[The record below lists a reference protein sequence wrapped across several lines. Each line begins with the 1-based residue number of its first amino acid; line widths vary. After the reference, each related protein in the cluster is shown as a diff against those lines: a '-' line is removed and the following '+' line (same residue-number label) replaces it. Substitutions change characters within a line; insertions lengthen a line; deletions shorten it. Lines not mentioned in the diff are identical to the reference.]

1 VKSRQVLRGTD
12 FGSYAPDEVGWLL
25 KDLSEVHLELPVD
38 ERERRVQLEG
48 GHYSESLPVE
58 YAPSPTY
65 LALFELLLESWAGPV
80 AEGIASLGDLVLS
93 SRGSDVVLV
102 SLARAGT
109 PIGILLRRWLQQ
121 GHGLSVDHYAISIIR
136 GKGLDREAVAWL
148 DENVGLERVA
158 FVDGWTG
165 KGAIAAC
172 LEESV
177 TELGRQGFVGLD
189 PQLAVITDPAGV
201 TNLCATRADIV
212 IPSSCLNS
220 TVSGLVSRTVH
231 SDVLIGPGEFHG
243 AKFYRHLLPHDLSA
257 HFLDAVS
264 SEFSSSPMPLREAIL
279 PPQGGGILACQA
291 IAERFGIGDLNLV
304 KPGIGEATRVLLRRR
319 PACLLVRDPH
329 DARVQHLLNL
339 AADRGVPV
347 EQDDGLAF
355 EAVGLIERLV
365 P

>member
-1 VKSRQVLRGTD
+1 VESRQPLRGKD
-12 FGSYAPDEVGWLL
+12 FGSYSHDEVGWLL
-25 KDLSEVHLELPVD
+25 KDLSEVQLELPVD
-38 ERERRVQLEG
+38 VRERRVQLEG
-48 GHYSESLPVE
+48 GHYSESLPIE

-65 LALFELLLESWAGPV
+65 MELFELLLATWAGPV
-80 AEGIASLGDLVLS
+80 AEGVAVLGDLVLS
-93 SRGSDVVLV
+93 SRGPDVVLV

-121 GHGLSVDHYAISIIR
+121 GHGLSVDHYSISIIR
-136 GKGLDREAVAWL
+136 GKGLDTEAVAWL
-148 DENVGLERVA
+148 DANVGLERVV

-172 LEESV
+172 LAQSA
-177 TELGRQGFVGLD
+177 TELSKRGFAGLD

-201 TNLCATRADIV
+201 THLCATRADIV

-231 SDVLIGPGEFHG
+231 SDRLIGPGEFHG
-243 AKFYRHLLPHDLSA
+243 AKYYRHLSPHDLSA
-257 HFLDAVS
+257 HFLDTVS
-264 SEFSSSPMPLREAIL
+264 SKFGSSPMPPREQVL
-279 PPQGGGILACQA
+279 PPQGSGLLACQA
-291 IAERFGIGDLNLV
+291 IAERFGIRDLNLV

-319 PACLLVRDPH
+319 PACLLVRDSR

-347 EQDDGLAF
+347 EQDAELAF